1 MRLSPRIF
9 KGEGGFWRFRKG
21 ISAVLKVDPKTGAS
35 IKIGD
40 VAFVQIGPALKEGA
54 VDLDRK
60 GEVVGG
66 IVIMRDGENVLRVI
80 GELKEIIRKIELPEG
95 VELVI
100 TYDRSE
106 LVKEAIE
113 TTIKT
118 LIKEILIVLVV
129 VAIFLMNI
137 RGSIPIILFLPT
149 ALVLPYIFIYLFK
162 ITTNIMSL
170 AGMILSVGVMIDAG
184 WLWWRMFSRS
194 LRIDLLGALRR
205 GLSSYILGFL
215 RLHLRY
221 SFLWQ

>member
-1 MRLSPRIF
+1 M
-9 KGEGGFWRFRKG
+9 
-21 ISAVLKVDPKTGAS
+21 DPKTGAS

-40 VAFVQIGPALKEGA
+40 VAFVQIGPALKE
-54 VDLDRK
+54 

-100 TYDRSE
+100 TYDRSK

-113 TTIKT
+113 TTLKT

-149 ALVLPYIFIYLFK
+149 ALLYHHKHNEPCGYDPERWCYDRCGGGYGGECFQE
-162 ITTNIMSL
+162 
-170 AGMILSVGVMIDAG
+170 A
-184 WLWWRMFSRS
+184 
-194 LRIDLLGALRR
+194 
-205 GLSSYILGFL
+205 
-215 RLHLRY
+215 
-221 SFLWQ
+221 